1 MLIQREAKWM
11 NHDRDGQS
19 GFQLD
24 IEGPSDWVELE
35 GSSLHWHWAFLTV
48 G

>member
-1 MLIQREAKWM
+1 M

-24 IEGPSDWVELE
+24 IEGPSSDWVELE